1 MKYIAKALVKNKISA
16 SANVKNKIAIAVNF
30 KTQSPISSP
39 CPQYNLID
47 GGNPDTIYVDING
60 FNLIDGGNP

>member
-1 MKYIAKALVKNKISA
+1 MKYIAKALIKNKISA
-16 SANVKNKIAIAVNF
+16 SAQVKNKITIAVNF
-30 KTQSPISSP
+30 KTQSPISQP

-47 GGNPDTIYVDING
+47 GGYPDTIYIDING

>member
-1 MKYIAKALVKNKISA
+1 MKYIAKALIKNKITA
-16 SANVKNKIAIAVNF
+16 SAQVKNRIAIAVNF

-39 CPQYNLID
+39 CPTYNLID